1 MLYDRD
7 GSGAITIEEMKSM
20 FVMMCHETAHNQ
32 LEPTQLKLYIKGLEQ
47 KAEEMFDELDAD
59 SDGFLTQ
66 DEFIDGCM
74 QNEDLMKHLET
85 T

>member
-7 GSGAITIEEMKSM
+7 GSGVITMEEMKSM
-20 FVMMCHETAHNQ
+20 FVMMCQETEQNK
-32 LEPTQLKLYIKGLEQ
+32 LEPTELKLFIKGLEQ
-47 KAEEMFDELDAD
+47 KAEEMFEELDAD

-74 QNEDLMKHLET
+74 QNEDVMKHLEST
-85 T
+85 